1 MRFIPLDRINAPTL
15 LVRPLTR
22 ADAPAL
28 FDQMLGDAD
37 TMRDLPLARHTRLD
51 DTTAFIDEAL
61 RGWQDGTLIRY
72 VLECQQTQRLTALIE
87 LKPALPR
94 VEIGVMISRAGGA
107 RRRRAGVLAL
117 QQLIDWL
124 MEQPGVYRV
133 FACCA
138 VDGLAHSAMER
149 LGFVREATLANYEP
163 RPNRGLLAADSYL
176 YALTR
181 AAPVPP
187 PAPNSGV
194 EWLRST
200 MRWELAEA

>member
-1 MRFIPLDRINAPTL
+1 MCFVPLDRMTTPAL
-15 LVRPLTR
+15 LLRPLAS
-22 ADAPAL
+22 ADAPEL

-37 TMRDLPLARHTRLD
+37 TMRDLPLARHTRVQ
-51 DTTAFIDEAL
+51 DTAAFIDEAL
-61 RGWQDGTLIRY
+61 RGWQNGTLIRY
-72 VLECQQTQRLTALIE
+72 ALECRDTRRLTALIE

-94 VEIGVMISRAGGA
+94 VEIGVIISRAGGA

-124 MEQPGVYRV
+124 IEQPGVYRV

-138 VDGLAHSAMER
+138 VDGLAHSVMER
-149 LGFVREATLANYEP
+149 LGFVHEATLKNYEA

-176 YALTR
+176 YTLTR

-187 PAPNSGV
+187 PAPNRGV
-194 EWLRST
+194 AWLRST